1 AALAV
6 YGLVLLDHTSN
17 QDPFTPSSALLLTL
31 SAVASIVFGVFRG
44 RTIELFV
51 RDGELW
57 ERASWAN
64 LGIGW
69 GGLLVVRLG
78 LIATA
83 AAVGA
88 TLAASPTSIP
98 LMLAI
103 TLAAQMVV
111 VAGRAPA
118 RQTPQVTDPGPGRG
132 TAAAPHP
139 RGSTP
144 PPRTSP
150 SCRGPRRA
158 GRRWTAAP
166 TRRWRRR
173 RRTPSRSG
181 SVPRSSSP
189 CRTAATRTRRAPPR
203 RTPARSR

>member
-1 AALAV
+1 MRDAIYMFGGLAIVAFFIARQRRSERFEQRSLLIPAALAV
-6 YGLVLLDHTSN
+6 YGLILLGQMSN
-17 QDPFTPSSALLLTL
+17 HDPFTASSAVLLAL
-31 SAVASIVFGVFRG
+31 SAVASIAFGVFRG

-83 AAVGA
+83 AAIGA

-111 VAGRAPA
+111 VADRARTTGA
-118 RQTPQVTDPGPGRG
+118 VI
-132 TAAAPHP
+132 AP
-139 RGSTP
+139 S
-144 PPRTSP
+144 
-150 SCRGPRRA
+150 RRE
-158 GRRWTAAP
+158 RR
-166 TRRWRRR
+166 RVRRR
-173 RRTPSRSG
+173 R
-181 SVPRSSSP
+181 
-189 CRTAATRTRRAPPR
+189 
-203 RTPARSR
+203 

>member
-1 AALAV
+1 MRDAVYVVGGLAIVAFFIARQRRSERFEQRSLLIPAALAV
-6 YGLVLLDHTSN
+6 YGLVLLDHTSK
-17 QDPFTPSSALLLTL
+17 QDPFTASSALLLTL

-51 RDGELW
+51 REGELW

-69 GGLLVVRLG
+69 GGLLIVRLG

-83 AAVGA
+83 AALGA

-111 VAGRAPA
+111 VAERARSTGA
-118 RQTPQVTDPGPGRG
+118 VI
-132 TAAAPHP
+132 APS
-139 RGSTP
+139 R
-144 PPRTSP
+144 RE
-150 SCRGPRRA
+150 RRRA
-158 GRRWTAAP
+158 RHRR
-166 TRRWRRR
+166 
-173 RRTPSRSG
+173 
-181 SVPRSSSP
+181 
-189 CRTAATRTRRAPPR
+189 
-203 RTPARSR
+203 

>member
-1 AALAV
+1 MRDAIYVVGGLAIVAFFIARQRRSERFEQRSLLIPAALAV

-83 AAVGA
+83 AAIGA

-111 VAGRAPA
+111 VADRARSTGAVIAPSRRGR
-118 RQTPQVTDPGPGRG
+118 
-132 TAAAPHP
+132 
-139 RGSTP
+139 
-144 PPRTSP
+144 
-150 SCRGPRRA
+150 RRA
-158 GRRWTAAP
+158 
-166 TRRWRRR
+166 RRR
-173 RRTPSRSG
+173 R
-181 SVPRSSSP
+181 
-189 CRTAATRTRRAPPR
+189 
-203 RTPARSR
+203 

>member
-1 AALAV
+1 MRDAVYVVGGLAIVAFFIARQRRSVRVEQRSLLIPAALAV

-17 QDPFTPSSALLLTL
+17 QDPFTASSALLLTL

-83 AAVGA
+83 AAIGA

-111 VAGRAPA
+111 VADRARSTGAVIAPSRRGR
-118 RQTPQVTDPGPGRG
+118 
-132 TAAAPHP
+132 
-139 RGSTP
+139 
-144 PPRTSP
+144 
-150 SCRGPRRA
+150 RRA
-158 GRRWTAAP
+158 
-166 TRRWRRR
+166 RRR
-173 RRTPSRSG
+173 R
-181 SVPRSSSP
+181 
-189 CRTAATRTRRAPPR
+189 
-203 RTPARSR
+203 

>member
-1 AALAV
+1 MRDAIYVVGGLAVIAFFIARQRRSERFEQRPLMIPAALAV
-6 YGLVLLDHTSN
+6 YGIVLLDHTTRR
-17 QDPFTPSSALLLTL
+17 DPFTASSAVLLTL
-31 SAVASIVFGVFRG
+31 SAVASIVFGTFRG

-57 ERASWAN
+57 ERATWAS

-69 GGLLVVRLG
+69 GGLLLVRVA

-111 VAGRAPA
+111 VGERARSTGVVIAPSRRA
-118 RQTPQVTDPGPGRG
+118 R
-132 TAAAPHP
+132 
-139 RGSTP
+139 
-144 PPRTSP
+144 
-150 SCRGPRRA
+150 RRA
-158 GRRWTAAP
+158 GRR
-166 TRRWRRR
+166 
-173 RRTPSRSG
+173 G
-181 SVPRSSSP
+181 
-189 CRTAATRTRRAPPR
+189 
-203 RTPARSR
+203 